1 MSAIETSEKTN
12 VPESLATITTAT
24 RVFESRMDMYNIFCA
39 SREKV
44 WAEEFEEDV
53 KVRDLFLRIG
63 KEQAEK
69 AEAELYNKET
79 DGEVLKRVIEDN
91 KEEQAKE
98 TSST

>member
-44 WAEEFEEDV
+44 WAEDLEEDI

-79 DGEVLKRVIEDN
+79 EGEILSSVIEDN
-91 KEEQAKE
+91 KEAKE
-98 TSST
+98 SSST

>member
-24 RVFESRMDMYNIFCA
+24 RVFDSRMDMYNMFCA

-44 WAEEFEEDV
+44 WAEDLEEDI

-79 DGEVLKRVIEDN
+79 EGEVLASVIEDN
-91 KEEQAKE
+91 KEAKE
-98 TSST
+98 SNST